1 MLKLLL
7 PTGSLEKPTFE
18 MFEGA
23 NLPVTSLGSR
33 SYQAKIDD
41 PRIAE
46 VRLMRPQEIPIYV
59 GAGLFDLGIAG
70 LDWVLERDCQDKV
83 VQIADLPYSR
93 GSNKPVRIVVAV
105 SNDSP
110 FQRPED
116 IPAGSKVT
124 TEYVNL
130 TEKYF
135 KSLNIP
141 VKVEFSYGTTEA
153 KVPEIYDVAVE
164 LTEKGETLRANNLKI
179 IGEIVVSSTK
189 LIANKASYEDPE
201 KRIAI
206 DELNT
211 LLQGTLEA
219 RGKVLIKL
227 NVRKECLDDLI
238 NAIPAM
244 KAPTVSQLMTEG
256 TQYYA
261 VESVVQKDG
270 INVLIPKL
278 KRLGAED
285 IIELPISKVVR

>member
-18 MFEGA
+18 MFEGS

-93 GSNKPVRIVVAV
+93 GSNRPVRIVVAV

-227 NVRKECLDDLI
+227 NVRKECLDKLI
-238 NAIPAM
+238 SAIPAM

-261 VESVVQKDG
+261 VESVVEKDG
-270 INVLIPKL
+270 INVLIPEL

>member
-23 NLPVTSLGSR
+23 DLPVIPLGSR

-59 GAGLFDLGIAG
+59 GEGLFDLGITG
-70 LDWVLERDCQDKV
+70 LDWVMERDCEDKV
-83 VQIADLPYSR
+83 VQVADLPYSR
-93 GSNKPVRIVVAV
+93 GSTRPVRIVVAV
-105 SNDSP
+105 AEDSP
-110 FQRPED
+110 FQRVED
-116 IPAGSKVT
+116 IPPGSKVT

-135 KSLNIP
+135 RRLNIP
-141 VKVEFSYGTTEA
+141 VKIEFSYGTTEA

-164 LTEKGETLRANNLKI
+164 LTEKGETLRANNLRI
-179 IGEIVVSSTK
+179 IGEVAVSTTK
-189 LIANKASYEDPE
+189 LIASKASYHDPA
-201 KRIAI
+201 KRAAI
-206 DELNT
+206 EELNT

-227 NVRKECLDDLI
+227 NVRKDHLADVVK
-238 NAIPAM
+238 AIPAM
-244 KAPTVSQLMTEG
+244 KAPTISQLMTTAGE
-256 TQYYA
+256 YYA
-261 VESVVQKDG
+261 VESVVEKAG
-270 INVLIPKL
+270 INVLIPTL
-278 KRLGAED
+278 KHMGAED